1 MASITRVNPTAVA
14 RGTMQELTKVQVF
27 KVVLA
32 GGNGLGAMG
41 SDAAAAKVTDALGGM
56 SHILQTKAD
65 GSEIYMV
72 ADTHGVDINSIAR
85 AVGQVLDTGTLAGL
99 TGGVQT
105 LSDGDT
111 VTVTVVTDLEAI

>member
-1 MASITRVNPTAVA
+1 MASVTRVNPTAVA
-14 RGTMQELTKVQVF
+14 RGTIQELTSAGVYKI
-27 KVVLA
+27 VLA

-72 ADTHGVDINSIAR
+72 ADNHSIDINSIAR
-85 AVGQVLDTGTLAGL
+85 AVGQVLDTGTLGTL

-111 VTVTVVTDLEAI
+111 VTVTKATDLEAL

>member
-1 MASITRVNPTAVA
+1 MASVTRVNPTAVA
-14 RGTMQELTKVQVF
+14 RGTIQELTSAGVY

-41 SDAAAAKVTDALGGM
+41 SDAAAAKVTDALGAM
-56 SHILQTKAD
+56 SHIVQTKAD

-72 ADTHGVDINSIAR
+72 ADNHAIDVDAIAR
-85 AVGQVLDTGTLAGL
+85 AVGLVLDTGTLGTL

-105 LSDGDT
+105 LSDSDT
-111 VTVTVVTDLEAI
+111 VTVTKVTDLEAI

>member
-1 MASITRVNPTAVA
+1 MAAVTRVNPTAVA
-14 RGTMQELTKVQVF
+14 RGTIQENTSAGVYKI
-27 KVVLA
+27 VLA

-41 SDAAAAKVTDALGGM
+41 TDAAAAKVTDALGAM

-72 ADTHGVDINSIAR
+72 ADNHAIDIDVIAR
-85 AVGQVLDTGTLAGL
+85 QVGLVLDTGTLAGL
-99 TGGVQT
+99 AAGVQT

-111 VTVTVVTDLEAI
+111 VTVTKVTDLEAI

>member
-1 MASITRVNPTAVA
+1 MASVTRVNPTAVA
-14 RGTMQELTKVQVF
+14 RGTIQELTSAGVYKI
-27 KVVLA
+27 VLA

-72 ADTHGVDINSIAR
+72 ADNHSIDINAIAR
-85 AVGQVLDTGTLAGL
+85 AVGQVLDTGTLGAL
-99 TGGVQT
+99 AAGVQT

-111 VTVTVVTDLEAI
+111 VTVTKATDLEAL

>member
-1 MASITRVNPTAVA
+1 MAAVTRVNPTAVA
-14 RGTMQELTKVQVF
+14 RGTIQENTSAGVYKI
-27 KVVLA
+27 VLA

-41 SDAAAAKVTDALGGM
+41 SDAAAAKVTDALGAM

-72 ADTHGVDINSIAR
+72 ADNHAIDIDIIAR
-85 AVGQVLDTGTLAGL
+85 TVGLVLDTGTVAGL
-99 TGGVQT
+99 ANGVQT

-111 VTVTVVTDLEAI
+111 VTVTKVTDIEAI

>member
-1 MASITRVNPTAVA
+1 MASVTRVNPTAVA
-14 RGTMQELTKVQVF
+14 RGTIQELTSAGVYKI
-27 KVVLA
+27 VLA

-72 ADTHGVDINSIAR
+72 ADNHSIDINSIAQT
-85 AVGQVLDTGTLAGL
+85 VGQVLDTGVLGTLD
-99 TGGVQT
+99 GGVQT

-111 VTVTVVTDLEAI
+111 VTVTKATDLEAL